1 MAGQS
6 FKFWTSYLTA
16 LDRMDDAT
24 AGRLVK
30 ALARCVFEGEQP
42 DFSDAPHLWPT
53 FDVMLEQAVT
63 SCELSEK
70 ARRGGQ
76 KSGQTRRE
84 KSGNAQKSKGVRT
97 GFEGCSNEMKR
108 DEMKRNEISSLSE
121 MKSAQAAAAA
131 PGGATSAAPDV
142 LPQPAVPPRQRIA
155 RPGGK

>member
-42 DFSDAPHLWPT
+42 DFADAPHLWPT
-53 FDVMLEQAVT
+53 FDVMLEQAKT

-70 ARRGGQ
+70 ARERGRKGGQ
-76 KSGQTRRE
+76 ARR
-84 KSGNAQKSKGVRT
+84 KNADASSAQAPLKQ
-97 GFEGCSNEMKR
+97 CSSEMKR
-108 DEMKRNEISSLSE
+108 EEMKGNEISSLSE
-121 MKSAQAAAAA
+121 RKAARAAAAA
-131 PGGATSAAPDV
+131 PGGATSAAPDEF
-142 LPQPAVPPRQRIA
+142 PQPAVPPKQHIA
-155 RPGGK
+155 RPAGE

>member
-42 DFSDAPHLWPT
+42 DFADAPHLWPT
-53 FDVMLEQAVT
+53 FDVMLEQAKT

-70 ARRGGQ
+70 ARKGGQ
-76 KSGQTRRE
+76 RSGQTRRE
-84 KSGNAQKSKGVRT
+84 KSGSAQKTKGVRT
-97 GFEGCSNEMKR
+97 GFEGCSSEMKR
-108 DEMKRNEISSLSE
+108 EEMKGNEISSLSE
-121 MKSAQAAAAA
+121 RKAARAAAAA
-131 PGGATSAAPDV
+131 PGGATSAAPDEF
-142 LPQPAVPPRQRIA
+142 PQPAVPPKQHIA
-155 RPGGK
+155 RPAGE